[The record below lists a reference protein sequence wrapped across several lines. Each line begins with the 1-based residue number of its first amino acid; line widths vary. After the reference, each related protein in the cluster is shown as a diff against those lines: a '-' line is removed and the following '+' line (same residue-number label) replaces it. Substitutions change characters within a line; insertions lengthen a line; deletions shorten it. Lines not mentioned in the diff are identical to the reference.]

1 MNIIRLIKEEIDII
15 FEAYKDSLSLHL
27 NRGGQNNF
35 EFHAKYKSDS
45 LVQMVGRGT
54 GHFGSG
60 TYFSSYKEVDNELY
74 DEYLKNIQNNPT
86 TKNKPITE
94 LNKGIYMVDLDY
106 YKLYKPANREHA
118 ELLFNVLKKINRI
131 VSYYYNIGLEYNLNK
146 SNIIDIINDLNK
158 LDLKLPNLR
167 KLIDEYKKINKEIKD
182 GDRSLP
188 SLSTRFMEYNGYNGV
203 NLNHIPG
210 FDNTLHGTVIY
221 DLTKTINPVE
231 DKKNS
236 YNTYEKDNLIYKIIK
251 SINKYSSMY
260 SDYFINLDSNE
271 INYIFNTIDSLINIS
286 NIEYCLEENKIT
298 EEQYNHIL
306 KIYPKYIKRL
316 INLEKNLDFD
326 YDTIIFL
333 LNNNINI
340 FDNLNE
346 DQIYNIIK
354 TLYFESYKNKI
365 NKNILNNFLN
375 TMINKYPN
383 DEDIVEHSK
392 EILEKL

>member
-1 MNIIRLIKEEIDII
+1 LHFGSEDFD
-15 FEAYKDSLSLHL
+15 FE
-27 NRGGQNNF
+27 G
-35 EFHAKYKSDS
+35 KYYSDS
-45 LVQMVGRGT
+45 LYRMVGRGT

-60 TYFSSYKEVDNELY
+60 TYFSSFKEEDKDKYNRF
-74 DEYLKNIQNNPT
+74 LKNIQNNPT
-86 TKNKPITE
+86 TKNKPIVK
-94 LNKGIYMVDLDY
+94 LGSNVYLVDLDY
-106 YKLYKPANREHA
+106 YNLYKPANKEHA
-118 ELLFNVLKKINRI
+118 ELLFNILKKINRI
-131 VSYYYNIGLEYNLNK
+131 VTYHNFNLDK
-146 SNIIDIINDLNK
+146 SNIIEIINDVKKLN
-158 LDLKLPNLR
+158 LKLPNLR
-167 KLIDEYKKINKEIKD
+167 KLIDEYKKIDKEIKD
-182 GDRSLP
+182 ENRSIP

-203 NLNHIPG
+203 NLNHIPS

-236 YNTYEKDNLIYKIIK
+236 YNTYEKDNLIYKTIK
-251 SINKYSSMY
+251 SINKYSSIY
-260 SDYFINLDSNE
+260 SNYFINLDSNE
-271 INYIFNTIDSLINIS
+271 INYIFNTIDSLIKIS
-286 NIEYCLEENKIT
+286 NIEFCLEENKIT

-346 DQIYNIIK
+346 DQISNIIQ
-354 TLYFESYKNKI
+354 TLYFGSYKNKS
-365 NKNILNNFLN
+365 NKHILNKFLN
-375 TMINKYPN
+375 IMINKYPN